1 MALEDIAQGISD
13 GLQDKTFDGSLKFD
27 CGSDGVIIL
36 ADGTASTDN
45 RDTDCTISLT
55 QENLVKLL
63 TGKLNP
69 MTGVMMGKLKISG
82 DMATAMKLG
91 KLIG

>member
-1 MALEDIAQGISD
+1 MALTDIARGISD
-13 GLQDKTFDGSLKFD
+13 GLQGKSFDGSLKFD
-27 CGSDGVIIL
+27 CGADGVIVL
-36 ADGTASTDN
+36 ADGTASTDD

-82 DMATAMKLG
+82 DMTTAMKLG
-91 KLIG
+91 KLIA

>member
-13 GLQDKTFDGSLKFD
+13 GLQGKTFAGSLKFD